1 MAEVCVLDRFTCA
14 GFYFLERT
22 GYSHLCAWPLGYPRL
37 GAQKRIL
44 TKFTLGATAQ
54 RPGLAYR
61 LQEQCLKCP
70 RSGLAGVLVQ
80 TIPGPLHHSD
90 LRARQAHAT
99 GGTRSSGK
107 CPWSHS
113 PRPAPHPVAP
123 AGASGGSARPSWGP
137 APSAWTF
144 SHPRGS
150 FGRTSRRG
158 KPGPRRRGR
167 RRLRRTSHCIGSRR
181 ARVAPATSRPPPGR
195 RAASAS
201 AEAPGRR
208 GGTNGQGRGR
218 KAVSTRSPRPAP
230 LEPPARPSGTAHARN
245 PDRLPTH
252 APGLAETSRGRAPGS
267 ESAL

>member
-1 MAEVCVLDRFTCA
+1 M
-14 GFYFLERT
+14 
-22 GYSHLCAWPLGYPRL
+22 
-37 GAQKRIL
+37 
-44 TKFTLGATAQ
+44 
-54 RPGLAYR
+54 
-61 LQEQCLKCP
+61 
-70 RSGLAGVLVQ
+70 Q

-99 GGTRSSGK
+99 GGTRSSGR

-144 SHPRGS
+144 SHPRDS

-218 KAVSTRSPRPAP
+218 KAVSTRSPRPRPTGASGPPLRHGARSQPGPSLNTRARPRGDLAGTRAQLRVCAVTSNQIAVSSPQLRACDPAP
-230 LEPPARPSGTAHARN
+230 LWAAS
-245 PDRLPTH
+245 
-252 APGLAETSRGRAPGS
+252 APGKCSPQ
-267 ESAL
+267 